1 MSYEKMSDDDTKES
15 TALSDHNLF
24 GLSGATGSE
33 WTSTIKEE
41 CLSVTEPSL
50 EKGKSESTRSIVAL
64 STLAVLALLG
74 SATLTQASVT
84 TLTRQENVRAIPSE

>member
-1 MSYEKMSDDDTKES
+1 MSYEKMSDDDTKKS
-15 TALSDHNLF
+15 TAQSDHNLF
-24 GLSGATGSE
+24 GLWGATGSE

-41 CLSVTEPSL
+41 CLSVTEPPL

-64 STLAVLALLG
+64 GTLAVLALLG
-74 SATLTQASVT
+74 TATLTQASVT